1 MKKRNKMVESLLAA
15 VLAVAMLTLT
25 ACGGSVQDGSPE
37 SSNTAKQSDTATAH
51 STDESSDGTSTAA
64 TSKDEMVIIFNGD
77 HGNVNMAV
85 SVGNNASALTSMCTN
100 YLVDNYYLED
110 GSYEVGICDRS
121 LAESYEWDD
130 DYLGITFNLRQ
141 GVKFQNGEEL
151 TAEDVVMSIGFFTV
165 KGGMEFID
173 FDNVKAVDDYTV
185 YVPFTGVHK
194 SALTQIGLIG
204 IWNKDY
210 YDQVNGDENIFFH
223 DAPIGTGAFQITE
236 YRTDDFV
243 TLERFED
250 YFEGAA
256 ILSKITARFISDT
269 SVAFSELETG
279 NADYIFVPGGT
290 DAANVLA
297 GSYPN
302 LACSETPLEDA
313 LCIGFNGYSKKLQ
326 DLRVRQA
333 LCYAFDRESMVAVYD
348 GMGEDIYTIMSNKP
362 NTMTDFSSNWFY
374 EYDLEKAVSL
384 LDEAGI
390 TDTDGDGLR
399 EDADG
404 KDFSITYLYIGT
416 NNIYATIGEIMKN
429 SLASIGVTIELGG
442 YDVSTYDDMMRN
454 DVESWDIFEMGL
466 GSIASSNGWNY
477 TPQTQMITYA
487 HADQFDSWES
497 YVNTYIEPLNTTME
511 NDAWWEKF
519 REFENA
525 ALTDYLYWYPIV
537 QRMDKSVY
545 SSSLKGL
552 ERIGWQTWNLTNVYF
567 E

>member
-1 MKKRNKMVESLLAA
+1 MKRRNKIAA
-15 VLAVAMLTLT
+15 IIAVSMLTLT
-25 ACGGSVQDGSPE
+25 ACGGGSTE
-37 SSNTAKQSDTATAH
+37 SSNTAADTNSSIA
-51 STDESSDGTSTAA
+51 ESADSSSGSA

-130 DYLGITFNLRQ
+130 DYLGITFKLRQ

-151 TAEDVVMSIGFFTV
+151 TAEDAAMSIGFFAV

-173 FDNVKAVDDYTV
+173 FDKVQAVDDYTV
-185 YVPFTGVHK
+185 YVPFTEVHK

-210 YDQVNGDENIFFH
+210 YDEVNGDENIFFH
-223 DAPIGTGAFQITE
+223 NAPIGTGAFQITK
-236 YRTDDFV
+236 YIADDYV
-243 TLERFED
+243 TLERFDD

-256 ILSKITARFISDT
+256 VLSKITARFITDA

-279 NADYIFVPGGT
+279 NADYLFVPGGT
-290 DAANVLA
+290 DVANVLA

-302 LACSETPLEDA
+302 LACTESPLEDA
-313 LCIGFNGYSKKLQ
+313 LCIGFNGYSPKLQ

-333 LCYAFDRESMVAVYD
+333 LCYAFDRKSMVAVYD
-348 GMGEDIYTIMSNKP
+348 GMGGDIYTIMSNKP
-362 NTMTDFSSNWFY
+362 GTMTDFSSNWFY
-374 EYDLEKAVSL
+374 EYDLDKAAEL

-390 TDTDGDGLR
+390 KDTDSDGLR

-404 KDFSITYLYIGT
+404 NDFSITYLYIGT

-429 SLASIGVTIELGG
+429 SLTSIGVTIELGG
-442 YDVSTYDDMMRN
+442 FDVSTYDDMMRN
-454 DVESWDIFEMGL
+454 DVDSWDIFEMGL

-477 TPQTQMITYA
+477 TPQTQMLTYA
-487 HADQFDSWES
+487 HADQFDSWGS
-497 YVNTYIEPLNTTME
+497 YTSDYIEPLNTTM
-511 NDAWWEKF
+511 DDAAWWEKF
-519 REFENA
+519 RGFENA

-545 SSSLKGL
+545 ASNLKGL
-552 ERIGWQTWNLTNVYF
+552 ERIGWQTWNLTEVYF

>member
-1 MKKRNKMVESLLAA
+1 MRKCSKISRSVLAGILAA
-15 VLAVAMLTLT
+15 SMLAIT
-25 ACGGSVQDGSPE
+25 ACGGGNE
-37 SSNTAKQSDTATAH
+37 SKN
-51 STDESSDGTSTAA
+51 TSTSTSGNAGSSEVGSGSAA
-64 TSKDEMVIIFNGD
+64 ETGGATTKDEMVIIFNGD

-110 GSYEVGICDRS
+110 GSYEVGVCDRS
-121 LAESYEWDD
+121 LAESYEWDE
-130 DYLGITFNLRQ
+130 DYMGITFKLRQ

-151 TAEDVVMSIGFFTV
+151 TADDVVMSIGFFTV
-165 KGGMEFID
+165 KNGMEFID

-185 YVPFTGVHK
+185 YVPFTELHK

-210 YDQVNGDENIFFH
+210 YDEVGGDENVFFH
-223 DAPIGTGAFQITE
+223 DAPIGTGAFQIKE
-236 YRTDDFV
+236 YVTDDYV
-243 TLERFED
+243 SLERFDD

-256 ILSKITARFISDT
+256 ILSKITARFITDT

-290 DAANVLA
+290 DAANVLN
-297 GSYPN
+297 GDYEN
-302 LACSETPLEDA
+302 LACSEAPLEDA
-313 LCIGFNGYSKKLQ
+313 LSIGFNGYSEKLQ

-333 LCYAFDRESMVAVYD
+333 LCYAFDREAMVSVYD

-362 NTMTDFSSNWFY
+362 GTMTDFSDDWFY
-374 EYDLEKAVSL
+374 EYDLEKAAAL

-390 TDTDGDGLR
+390 KDTDGDGMR

-404 KDFSITYLYIGT
+404 NDFSITYLYIGT

-429 SLASIGVTIELGG
+429 SLSSIGVTLELGG

-454 DVESWDIFEMGL
+454 DVDSWDIFEMGL

-477 TPQTQMITYA
+477 TPQTQMNTYA
-487 HADQFDSWES
+487 HSEQFDSWDE
-497 YVNTYIEPLNTTME
+497 YYNTYIEPLNTTMDDE
-511 NDAWWEKF
+511 KWWTMF
-519 REFENA
+519 REFEEV

-545 SSSLKGL
+545 AANLKGL
-552 ERIGWQTWNLTNVYF
+552 ERIGWQTWNLTGVYF